1 MPWLIGK
8 LPPEAKT
15 TENGMK
21 ARAVTTAA
29 STTIYATGAPS
40 IAAPP
45 KNFTERSS
53 PEGCAE
59 DMLAFL
65 SLETRVEHDSK
76 QSYEFILA
84 STFYMPF
91 LLSLLVE
98 GNISTSTFKNI
109 NS

>member
-1 MPWLIGK
+1 
-8 LPPEAKT
+8 
-15 TENGMK
+15 
-21 ARAVTTAA
+21 
-29 STTIYATGAPS
+29 
-40 IAAPP
+40 
-45 KNFTERSS
+45 
-53 PEGCAE
+53 
-59 DMLAFL
+59 MLAFL